1 MNKYQRIAL
10 LGIGLIIA
18 VVQLFGIADH
28 GLDDNKGWAVS
39 LLISAVLIFIG
50 SGTSFDWLTM
60 LRRPLPK
67 PSEPAPAHKPAPQD
81 APAAVERKS
90 SSPSTA
96 GKYDFGIHISE
107 LDIAIEAHKKYAER
121 CQIDDPLGG
130 NGRSLNWNCC
140 SSIYASM
147 RLAALKGQM
156 RIHASVWNTI
166 VRGMVIRMATQ
177 EKEGVGMGDPE
188 FERLESDAYSALN
201 RMNKAVDEALKGN
214 GEFLVQPIALALA
227 QDFGRDV
234 GEPLKALS
242 AIIVI
247 NAETAHK
254 KILPELLADLS

>member
-18 VVQLFGIADH
+18 VVQLVGIADH

-39 LLISAVLIFIG
+39 LLISAVLIFVG
-50 SGTSFDWLTM
+50 SGTSFDWLAM
-60 LRRPLPK
+60 PRRPTPK
-67 PSEPAPAHKPAPQD
+67 PSEPERVPSQPQH
-81 APAAVERKS
+81 ATAAVERKS
-90 SSPSTA
+90 GSPSTA

-188 FERLESDAYSALN
+188 FERLESDAYSDLN

-214 GEFLVQPIALALA
+214 GEFFVQPITSALA
-227 QDFGRDV
+227 QNFGRDA